1 MSNRFQ
7 FDEDFLPVPPAAVDA
22 DPVATIKELLYR
34 VACLEQSLG
43 EQRQQAIIDKRD
55 LLLALISLYDDITA
69 IIGRW
74 DLATKAQEA
83 AVMGGVIALGKKLLA
98 ILQQHAVQAI
108 DTIGKPFNPETSDI
122 VSKEVRENAP
132 PNLVLREVQTGYIW
146 PHGLLRRAK
155 VIVSA
160 QLYTPSD
167 KGAQPPA
174 DAA

>member
-1 MSNRFQ
+1 
-7 FDEDFLPVPPAAVDA
+7 
-22 DPVATIKELLYR
+22 
-34 VACLEQSLG
+34 
-43 EQRQQAIIDKRD
+43 
-55 LLLALISLYDDITA
+55 
-69 IIGRW
+69 
-74 DLATKAQEA
+74 
-83 AVMGGVIALGKKLLA
+83 MGGVIALGKKLLA

-108 DTIGKPFNPETSDI
+108 DTIGKPFDAETSDI

-160 QLYTPSD
+160 QPYASSD
-167 KGAQPPA
+167 KGAQTPT

>member
-22 DPVATIKELLYR
+22 DPAAAIKELLYR
-34 VACLEQSLG
+34 VACLEQSLD
-43 EQRQQAIIDKRD
+43 EHRLQAIAEKRD

-108 DTIGKPFNPETSDI
+108 DTIGKPFDPETSDI
-122 VSKEVRENAP
+122 VGKETHESAP
-132 PNLVLREVQTGYIW
+132 PNLVLREAQTGYTW

-155 VIVSA
+155 VIVN
-160 QLYTPSD
+160 
-167 KGAQPPA
+167 AQPYAPPDKDA
-174 DAA
+174 QAPTDAA